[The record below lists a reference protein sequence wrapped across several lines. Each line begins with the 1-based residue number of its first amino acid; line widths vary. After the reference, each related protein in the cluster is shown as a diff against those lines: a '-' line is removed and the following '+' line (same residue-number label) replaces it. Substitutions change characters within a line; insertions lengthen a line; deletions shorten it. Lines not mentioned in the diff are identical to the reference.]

1 MAKTF
6 AKKYLFLIFA
16 AILILFL
23 VIGIVLFS
31 QSTNKKNKVKK
42 ETRSLETIII
52 EPSQKHSATVIFLHG
67 LGDNAR
73 NQQNICQP
81 LAEKHPHIKFIIPQ
95 APTISD
101 EQGLLNSVS
110 QIKKII
116 QGEINSGIAA
126 AKIMV
131 VGHSQ
136 GASVALA
143 VGLTSDYRL
152 AAKEENK
159 TILFFLYHTYHNDII
174 PVDIGSQSAQ
184 LLKGKGYQ
192 VEFDNYYNGGHF
204 FRPEKLQEIMTKKLK
219 ELLKK
224 VLEYLEKQAII
235 PPGYYNLA
243 VIFTAGFASNEKE

>member
-1 MAKTF
+1 MN
-6 AKKYLFLIFA
+6 L
-16 AILILFL
+16 
-23 VIGIVLFS
+23 
-31 QSTNKKNKVKK
+31 K
-42 ETRSLETIII
+42 E
-52 EPSQKHSATVIFLHG
+52 
-67 LGDNAR
+67 
-73 NQQNICQP
+73 
-81 LAEKHPHIKFIIPQ
+81 
-95 APTISD
+95 D

>member
-1 MAKTF
+1 MN
-6 AKKYLFLIFA
+6 L
-16 AILILFL
+16 
-23 VIGIVLFS
+23 
-31 QSTNKKNKVKK
+31 K
-42 ETRSLETIII
+42 E
-52 EPSQKHSATVIFLHG
+52 
-67 LGDNAR
+67 
-73 NQQNICQP
+73 
-81 LAEKHPHIKFIIPQ
+81 
-95 APTISD
+95 D

-152 AAKEENK
+152 AG
-159 TILFFLYHTYHNDII
+159 II
-174 PVDIGSQSAQ
+174 GQSAQ

-219 ELLKK
+219 ELL
-224 VLEYLEKQAII
+224 
-235 PPGYYNLA
+235 
-243 VIFTAGFASNEKE
+243 S